1 MHKDLVAKGNP
12 LMEIV
17 NKHNEDGDSVFIR
30 FDDLMKIISND
41 WYLRNLPINKRD
53 REFLARGA
61 FPPLHN
67 ECKFVVDLDRN
78 EDD

>member
-41 WYLRNLPINKRD
+41 FRQKSL
-53 REFLARGA
+53 G
-61 FPPLHN
+61 H
-67 ECKFVVDLDRN
+67 
-78 EDD
+78 